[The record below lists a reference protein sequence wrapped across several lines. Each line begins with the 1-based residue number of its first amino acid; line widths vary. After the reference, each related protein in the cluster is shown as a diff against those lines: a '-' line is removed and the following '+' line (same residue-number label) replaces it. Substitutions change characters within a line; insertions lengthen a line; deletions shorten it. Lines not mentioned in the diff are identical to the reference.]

1 MSLTQQLILT
11 FVSGGVI
18 CVIAQLLIDLTRMT
32 PARILVSYV
41 SLGVLIFA
49 VGAYEPMYEIFGAG
63 VSVPLIGFGANIAK
77 GVQRAVEDEG
87 LIGVLTGGLTSSSAG
102 ITAALLCGL
111 FASVIFKSR
120 SKRM

>member
-77 GVQRAVEDEG
+77 GVQRAVENEG

>member
-41 SLGVLIFA
+41 SIGVLIFA

-63 VSVPLIGFGANIAK
+63 VSVPLIGFGANIAR

-87 LIGVLTGGLTSSSAG
+87 LIGVLTGGLTSSAAG
-102 ITAALLCGL
+102 ITAALLSGL
-111 FASVIFKSR
+111 FASFLFKTK

>member
-41 SLGVLIFA
+41 SIGVLIFA